1 MQFNWNDIRSLN
13 GSQANGFE
21 ELCAQLARAESP
33 DGAKFVRK
41 GTPDAG
47 VECYC
52 ILPDG
57 SEWGWQAKYFD
68 TLGNSQWQQL
78 DKSVKTALDNHPKLV
93 RYFVCIPLDRPDAR
107 IEGQKSAMQRWNER
121 VEKWERWAQKRDMCV
136 EFVWW
141 GSSELLERLSQ
152 NKHIG
157 RRYFWFNQRGFD
169 NEWFQTRLDEAVE
182 VAGPRY
188 TPEVHVDL
196 PIARDLELFGRTESA
211 FDAVKSLA
219 REIRKEL
226 QYTNSSDS
234 TQEDPSKIP
243 ALDDLL
249 KAGNK
254 ILKTF
259 SLLEYKPDGILSFPA
274 IIKEIDSANCLAS
287 KAEKILF
294 GLAREYDAKH
304 QEENDYSPHRN
315 NPFVQRTHRIDR
327 LQSKLREVHSSLSH
341 ADEFINNN
349 LMILNGKAGTGK
361 THLLCDFAKR
371 RIASK
376 APTVLLMGQRF
387 VTNDSPRT
395 QMLQQLDLPN
405 VSAAEFVGALEAA
418 AQAADCRALLIIDAL
433 NEGQGRSIWPDNLAA
448 FLSALEK
455 SPWIGVLLSV
465 RSTYED
471 VIIPEDIRKRA
482 VTVIHEGFA
491 NHEYDATRMY
501 CEHYGLELPS
511 TPILQPEF
519 QNPLLLKT
527 LCRGLK
533 DRGEQRLPR
542 GFQGITSTLDLHLET
557 INKKLAKELDF
568 NPSDQLVRK
577 ALEKIAT
584 QLVKTEDRWLQRPEA
599 EKIVNEVLPE
609 REFSKSLYR
618 GLINEGVL
626 IEEIVTW
633 KSKDFREEVVFISY
647 DRFTD
652 HIIANYFLKT
662 YLDVKAPKATFS
674 EGGIW
679 AFIKSV
685 FTTAYWNLR
694 AAFSKRCGLA
704 FICKEDVPIGLIEAL
719 CIQVPERTGVELV
732 TLAPKLLSRWDID
745 EAFRQSVIWRKPES
759 ISKSTLNV
767 LNELIKTQKDW
778 DATLDVLLTITTLED
793 HPFNAEFLDKKLRGK
808 SMPDRDAWWSTYL
821 HRAWAKDDSGAVRRI
836 VDWAWGVTEDT
847 NLEEKTVDLCSI
859 ALAWMFTTSNRFLR
873 DRATKALVSLLTG
886 RLDAATRLVDRFSD
900 VDDLYVVERIYAVTY
915 GVAMR
920 SHDAIGVGKL
930 SSLVYEKVFANG
942 NPPVHIL
949 LRDYAR
955 GDIERAIYLGSDLV
969 DVDECLI
976 RPPYK
981 STWPQ
986 IPDKEKIQSLMPDLS
1001 GDLDNRDW
1009 TKDRIAESVMDDDF
1023 ARYVIGTNTHS
1034 TNWLSLH
1041 LDEDPW
1047 LSIEAQ
1053 EEALRLK
1060 LSNSERLV
1068 WKKYKNAE
1076 IEFETS
1082 RRIRLIREESR
1093 QAEDQ
1098 NTPSDGEDKIPIT
1111 DPKTGKFIRWGY
1123 PIPRQ
1128 NYELPENDLETEQVE
1143 QAFKSA
1149 LKTLQSTLTPEHLAE
1164 LEAISRAKSED
1175 SETSVPL
1182 FDLSLIQRYVLW
1194 RVFDLGWTTER
1205 FGEFDQFI
1213 DGQSYEREASKAE
1226 RIGKKYQ
1233 WIAYH
1238 EILAYIAD
1246 HYQYRDQSCQDK
1258 GGQAYEGPWQE
1269 YLRDID
1275 PSCVLSS
1282 TAYSTSLG
1290 GQNPSWWGSWLYT
1303 AWDEQL
1309 SHWDWIKR
1317 EDDMPDVCN
1326 LLSVKNSCDG
1336 TRWLNVDGYFN
1347 WRQSHPADVDPYDVE
1362 RREIWFLCQGY
1373 FIQAKDTDA
1382 FMKWAKGVDF
1392 WNRWMPQSPEVYN
1405 MFLGEYGWS
1414 PAYGYSEWTTPAYD
1428 CPTSVLPALFKYNV
1442 EAQGFDCS
1450 IDESYTLRL
1459 PDHNIVKRLDLKWTR
1474 EAANF
1479 IDKEERPAV
1488 FDPTAHED
1496 GPSALLIREDLLK
1509 QYLSNEGLAFCWTII
1524 GEKRVLGS
1532 KGQSERPSR
1541 LRISGAYKYT
1551 DQGPQGFLNP
1561 LPDKPRNENA
1571 DSS

>member
-1 MQFNWNDIRSLN
+1 MEFNWKEIRSLN

-52 ILPDG
+52 ILPDE
-57 SEWGWQAKYFD
+57 SEWGWQAKYFNI
-68 TLGNSQWQQL
+68 LGNSQWPQL

-107 IEGQKSAMQRWNER
+107 IEGQKSAMHRWNER
-121 VEKWERWAQKRDMCV
+121 VKKWERWAQKRDMCV

-141 GSSELLERLSQ
+141 GSSELIDKLSR
-152 NKHIG
+152 NEHIG
-157 RRYFWFNQRGFD
+157 RRYFWFDQRGFD
-169 NEWFQTRLDEAVE
+169 NEWFQERLEEAVE
-182 VAGPRY
+182 AAGPRY

-196 PIARDLELFGRTESA
+196 PVARDLELFGRTESA

-219 REIRKEL
+219 REIRKEF
-226 QYTNSSDS
+226 QYVNSSDL
-234 TQEDPSKIP
+234 TQEDPSKTP

-249 KAGNK
+249 EAGNE

-259 SLLEYKPDGILSFPA
+259 SLLEYIPDGTLSFAA
-274 IIKEIDSANCLAS
+274 IIKEIESANCLAS
-287 KAEKILF
+287 EAVKILF
-294 GLAREYDAKH
+294 DLGLEYDAKH
-304 QEENDYSPHRN
+304 KEEDGYSPHRN
-315 NPFVQRTHRIDR
+315 NSFAQRRYRINR
-327 LQSKLREVHSSLSH
+327 LQSKLREVHSTLSH
-341 ADEFINNN
+341 ADEFINNK

-361 THLLCDFAKR
+361 THLLCDFTKR
-371 RIASK
+371 RIALK

-387 VTNDSPRT
+387 VANDSPWT
-395 QMLQQLDLPN
+395 QMLQQLDLPG
-405 VSAAEFVGALEAA
+405 VSAETFVGALEAA
-418 AQAADCRALLIIDAL
+418 TQAAGCRALVIIDAL
-433 NEGQGRSIWPDNLAA
+433 NEGQGRVIWPAHLAA

-465 RSTYED
+465 RSTYEE
-471 VIIPEDIRKRA
+471 VVIPEEIRNRA
-482 VTVIHEGFA
+482 VSVTHEGFA
-491 NHEYDATRMY
+491 NHEYDASRTFFSY
-501 CEHYGLELPS
+501 YGLEFPS

-527 LCRGLK
+527 LCLGLK
-533 DRGEQRLPR
+533 ERGERRIPR
-542 GFQGITSTLDLHLET
+542 GFHGITSTLELYLET
-557 INKKLAKELDF
+557 VNEKLAKELDF
-568 NPSDQLVRK
+568 NSSDQLVRR
-577 ALEKIAT
+577 ALERIAT
-584 QLVKTEDRWLQRPEA
+584 QMVKADDRWLSRPKA
-599 EKIVNEVLPE
+599 EEIVNEVLPG
-609 REFSKSLYR
+609 RGFSQSLYR
-618 GLINEGVL
+618 GLVDEGVL
-626 IEEIVTW
+626 IEERYERPED
-633 KSKDFREEVVFISY
+633 SREEVVFISY

-652 HIIANYFLKT
+652 HIIADSLLRRHLDANDLK
-662 YLDVKAPKATFS
+662 AAFS
-674 EGGIW
+674 EGGD
-679 AFIKSV
+679 
-685 FTTAYWNLR
+685 
-694 AAFSKRCGLA
+694 LA
-704 FICKEDVPIGLIEAL
+704 FICETGEYAGHGLEGLIEAL
-719 CIQVPERTGVELV
+719 CIQVPERTGEELV
-732 TLAPKLLSRWDID
+732 TLAPKLLDRWDID
-745 EAFRQSVIWRKPES
+745 EAFRQSVVWRKPDAVSES
-759 ISKSTLNV
+759 TRKV
-767 LNELIKTQKDW
+767 LNKLIKTQEDKE
-778 DATLDVLLTITTLED
+778 ATLDILLTVATLKD

-808 SMPDRDAWWSTYL
+808 SMPDRDARWSTYL
-821 HRAWAKDDSGAVRRI
+821 HRAWTWNDSGAVRRV
-836 VDWAWGVTEDT
+836 VDWAWGVAEDT

-886 RLDAATRLVDRFSD
+886 RLDAATRLVERFSD
-900 VDDLYVVERIYAVTY
+900 VDDPYVAERIYAVAY

-920 SHDAIGVGKL
+920 SHDAIGVEKL
-930 SSLVYEKVFANG
+930 SSLVYERVFAKD

-955 GDIERAIYLGSDLV
+955 GVIERAIYLGSDL
-969 DVDECLI
+969 DVDEYLI

-981 STWPQ
+981 STWPK
-986 IPDKEKIQSLMPDLS
+986 IPDEEDIQPLIPDLS
-1001 GDLDNRDW
+1001 GGSDNRDGA
-1009 TKDRIAESVMDDDF
+1009 KDRIAESVMDDDF
-1023 ARYVIGTNTHS
+1023 ARYVIGTNTHF
-1034 TNWLSLH
+1034 TNWLSLR
-1041 LDEDPW
+1041 LNEDPW

-1053 EEALRLK
+1053 EEALSLK
-1060 LSNSERLV
+1060 LSDSERLA
-1068 WKKYKNAE
+1068 WKEYKNAE
-1076 IEFETS
+1076 IELEMS
-1082 RRIRLIREESR
+1082 RTIRLIRDGNK
-1093 QAEDQ
+1093 QAKDQ
-1098 NTPSDGEDKIPIT
+1098 DKLLEKGDKIPIT
-1111 DPKTGKFIRWGY
+1111 DSKTGKFIRWGY
-1123 PIPRQ
+1123 LISREEDEPF
-1128 NYELPENDLETEQVE
+1128 ENGLDTEEAE
-1143 QAFKSA
+1143 QIFGNA
-1149 LKTLQSTLTPEHLAE
+1149 LKTLKSTLTEELLAE
-1164 LEAISRAKSED
+1164 FEAILQAKSED
-1175 SETSVPL
+1175 SETNAPL
-1182 FDLSLIQRYVLW
+1182 FDLSLIQRYVLR

-1205 FGEFDQFI
+1205 FSEFDRFI

-1246 HYQYRDQSCQDK
+1246 HYQYRDQSREDE
-1258 GGQAYEGPWQE
+1258 GGQAYEGPWRE

-1290 GQNPSWWGSWLYT
+1290 GHNPSWWGSWLYT

-1317 EDDMPDVCN
+1317 KDDMPDVHN
-1326 LLSVKNSCDG
+1326 LLRVEHPCDG

-1382 FMKWAKGVDF
+1382 FMNWAKDVDF
-1392 WNRWMPQSPEVYN
+1392 WNRWMPQSPEIYN

-1414 PAYGYSEWTTPAYD
+1414 PAYGCNEWTTPAYN
-1428 CPTSVLPALFKYNV
+1428 CPTSVRPALSKYNV

-1450 IDESYTLRL
+1450 VDESYTLRL
-1459 PDHNIVKRLDLKWTR
+1459 PDHDIVERLDLKWTR
-1474 EAANF
+1474 QTANF
-1479 IDKEERPAV
+1479 IDKEGRLAV
-1488 FDPTAHED
+1488 FDPIVHED

-1532 KGQSERPSR
+1532 KRQSEHPRR

-1551 DQGPQGFLNP
+1551 DQGPKGFLNP
-1561 LPDKPRNENA
+1561 LPDKPRNERV
-1571 DSS
+1571 DST

>member
-1 MQFNWNDIRSLN
+1 MSLNWNNIRPLN

-21 ELCAQLARAESP
+21 ELCAQLARSKSP

-68 TLGNSQWQQL
+68 TLGNSQWPQL
-78 DKSVKTALDNHPKLV
+78 DKSIKTALDNHPKLV
-93 RYFVCIPLDRPDAR
+93 RYFVCIPLDRQDPR
-107 IEGQKSAMQRWNER
+107 IERQKWAMQRWNER
-121 VEKWERWAQKRDMCV
+121 VKKWEGWAQERSMCV

-152 NKHIG
+152 NEHIG
-157 RRYFWFNQRGFD
+157 RRYFWFGQRGFD
-169 NEWFQTRLDEAVE
+169 NKWFQERLKEAE
-182 VAGPRY
+182 KAAGPRY

-196 PIARDLELFGRTESA
+196 PIAHDLELFGRTESA
-211 FDAVKSLA
+211 IHEVKSLA

-226 QYTNSSDS
+226 QYVGSSDL
-234 TQEDPSKIP
+234 T
-243 ALDDLL
+243 DDLL
-249 KAGNK
+249 KAGDK

-259 SLLEYKPDGILSFPA
+259 SLLEYIPDGTLSFAA
-274 IIKEIDSANCLAS
+274 ITKEIEPANCLAS
-287 KAEKILF
+287 KAWKILS
-294 GLAREYDAKH
+294 GLVHNVHKHDVNH
-304 QEENDYSPHRN
+304 QEDYSSHRN
-315 NPFVQRTHRIDR
+315 NPVVQRYHIEQ
-327 LQSKLREVHSSLSH
+327 LQSKLREAHSTLSH
-341 ADEFINNN
+341 ADKFANNK
-349 LMILNGKAGTGK
+349 LLILKGEAGTGK
-361 THLLCDFAKR
+361 THLLCDFANR

-387 VTNDSPRT
+387 VTNDSPWT
-395 QMLQQLDLPN
+395 QMLQQLDLPG
-405 VSAAEFVGALEAA
+405 VSAEEFVGALEAA
-418 AQAADCRALLIIDAL
+418 AQAAGCRALLIIDAL

-455 SPWIGVLLSV
+455 SPWIGILLSV

-471 VIIPEDIRKRA
+471 VIILEDIRNRA

-501 CEHYGLELPS
+501 CEHYDLEFPS

-533 DRGEQRLPR
+533 DRGERRLPR
-542 GFQGITSTLDLHLET
+542 GFQGITSTLDLYYET
-557 INKKLAKELDF
+557 VNKKLAKELDF
-568 NPSDQLVRK
+568 NPRDQLVRK

-584 QLVKTEDRWLQRPEA
+584 QLVKTEDRWLLRPEA

-618 GLINEGVL
+618 GLVNEGVL
-626 IEEIVTW
+626 IEEIVTR
-633 KSKDFREEVVFISY
+633 KSKDSREEIVFISY

-652 HIIANYFLKT
+652 HIIADYFLKT
-662 YLDVKAPKATFS
+662 YLDVKASKAAFN
-674 EGGIW
+674 EGGTW

-685 FTTAYWNLR
+685 LTAVWNLR
-694 AAFSKRCGLA
+694 TAFSKRRGLA
-704 FICKEDVPIGLIEAL
+704 FICQEDVPIGLIEAL
-719 CIQVPERTGVELV
+719 CIQVPERTGEELV
-732 TLAPKLLSRWDID
+732 TLVPKLLSRWDID

-759 ISKSTLNV
+759 ISKSTLNA

-778 DATLDVLLTITTLED
+778 DATLDVLLTIATLED

-821 HRAWAKDDSGAVRRI
+821 HRAWAKNDSGAVRRI
-836 VDWAWGVTEDT
+836 VDWALGVTEDT

-900 VDDLYVVERIYAVTY
+900 VDDLYVAERIYAVAY

-930 SSLVYEKVFANG
+930 SSLVYERVFANG
-942 NPPVHIL
+942 TPPVHIL

-955 GDIERAIYLGSDLV
+955 GVIERAIYLGSDL
-969 DVDECLI
+969 DINEDQI
-976 RPPYK
+976 RPSYK
-981 STWPQ
+981 STWPK
-986 IPDKEKIQSLMPDLS
+986 IPDEDEIKPLMPDWSRGSYDS
-1001 GDLDNRDW
+1001 GEAEWSRNRIG
-1009 TKDRIAESVMDDDF
+1009 TSVMSDDF
-1023 ARYVIGTNTHS
+1023 ARYVIGTNFHHS
-1034 TNWLSLH
+1034 NWLSLR
-1041 LDEDPW
+1041 LNEDPW
-1047 LSIEAQ
+1047 QSIEAQ
-1053 EEALRLK
+1053 EEALSLK
-1060 LSNSERLV
+1060 LSDSERLV
-1068 WKKYKNAE
+1068 WEEYKNAE
-1076 IEFETS
+1076 IEFEIS
-1082 RRIRLIREESR
+1082 RRIRVIREESR

-1111 DPKTGKFIRWGY
+1111 DPETGEFIRWGY

-1128 NYELPENDLETEQVE
+1128 NYELPENDLETKQVE
-1143 QAFKSA
+1143 QRFKNA

-1164 LEAISRAKSED
+1164 VEAISRANIED
-1175 SETSVPL
+1175 SGKRVPR
-1182 FDLSLIQRYVLW
+1182 FDLKQIQRYVLW

-1246 HYQYRDQSCQDK
+1246 HYQYRDQSREDE

-1269 YLRDID
+1269 SLRDID

-1290 GQNPSWWGSWLYT
+1290 GHNPSWWGSWLYT
-1303 AWDEQL
+1303 TWDEQL

-1317 EDDMPDVCN
+1317 EDDMPDVCD

-1382 FMKWAKGVDF
+1382 FMNWAKSVDF
-1392 WNRWMPQSPEVYN
+1392 WNRWMPQSPEIYN

-1414 PAYGYSEWTTPAYD
+1414 PAYGCNEWTTPAYN
-1428 CPTSVLPALFKYNV
+1428 CPTSVRPALFKYNI

-1450 IDESYTLRL
+1450 VDESYTLRL
-1459 PDHNIVKRLDLKWTR
+1459 PDHDIVERLDLKWTR
-1474 EAANF
+1474 QTANF
-1479 IDKEERPAV
+1479 IDKEERLAV
-1488 FDPTAHED
+1488 FDPTVHED

-1509 QYLSNEGLAFCWTII
+1509 QYLSNEGLAFCWTIV
-1524 GEKRVLGS
+1524 GEKMVLGS
-1532 KGQSERPSR
+1532 KRQSEYPNR

-1561 LPDKPRNENA
+1561 LPDKPQNENA